1 MGGPANEP
9 DDARE
14 ALVWRRYGNGLSMDA
29 TTAPADA
36 VMDKRRG
43 LAQIAKQVAS
53 CRDCALCQGR
63 TNAVP
68 GEGAADAQIMF
79 IGEGPGF
86 YEDQQGRPFVGA
98 SGKFLDE
105 LLRGIGLDRKTV
117 FIANVVK
124 CRPPQ
129 NRDPQPDEIAACG
142 RHLEA
147 QIETIAPKVVVT
159 LGRHS
164 MQRYFP
170 GESVS
175 RIHGQPRR
183 KGDLIVV
190 PMYHPA
196 AALHQGNLRKVIE
209 ADFARLPGF
218 LSRVLGGENPAASA
232 APAPGAGRAGPTTT
246 SQPRDGSAV
255 GPASARP
262 ASPPAQ
268 AETQQMRLL

>member
-1 MGGPANEP
+1 
-9 DDARE
+9 
-14 ALVWRRYGNGLSMDA
+14 MDA
-29 TTAPADA
+29 GPDE
-36 VMDKRRG
+36 KRRA
-43 LAQIAKQVAS
+43 LAGVARRVAA

-68 GEGAADAQIMF
+68 GEGNADAQIMF

-105 LLRGIGLDRKTV
+105 LIRSIGYDRRSV

-129 NRDPQPDEIAACG
+129 NRDPQPDEIEACG
-142 RHLEA
+142 TYLQE
-147 QIETIAPKVVVT
+147 QIEIISPKVVVT

-170 GESVS
+170 GEAIS
-175 RIHGQPRR
+175 RVHGQPRR
-183 KGDLIVV
+183 KGELIVV

-196 AALHQGNLRKVIE
+196 AALHQGSLRAVIE

-218 LSRVLGGENPAASA
+218 LARALNGGVSA
-232 APAPGAGRAGPTTT
+232 APAAAAEPVPAHLRAQEAPGT
-246 SQPRDGSAV
+246 
-255 GPASARP
+255 
-262 ASPPAQ
+262 AQ
-268 AETQQMRLL
+268 SMEAAAAAAEPEAQQMRLL

>member
-1 MGGPANEP
+1 MST
-9 DDARE
+9 E
-14 ALVWRRYGNGLSMDA
+14 AA
-29 TTAPADA
+29 A
-36 VMDKRRG
+36 VVEKRRE
-43 LAQIAKQVAS
+43 LATIARQVAG
-53 CRDCALCQGR
+53 CRDCGLCAGR
-63 TNAVP
+63 THSVP
-68 GEGAADAQIMF
+68 GEGSPDAGIMF

-98 SGKFLDE
+98 SGKFLDD
-105 LLRGIGLDRKTV
+105 LLRSIGLDRKTV

-142 RHLEA
+142 KYLDA
-147 QIETIAPKVVVT
+147 QIAIIEPKVIVT

-196 AALHQGNLRKVIE
+196 AALHQGSLRAVIE
-209 ADFARLPGF
+209 ADFQRLPAF
-218 LSRVLGGENPAASA
+218 LAKTLSGDTVEAATQPPVPVPAHLRNGTPATRPVAAQQGIEDSA
-232 APAPGAGRAGPTTT
+232 ARAG
-246 SQPRDGSAV
+246 SA
-255 GPASARP
+255 ST
-262 ASPPAQ
+262 
-268 AETQQMRLL
+268 ETESQQMRLL